1 LTFSNT
7 NRIIYVMDKGTGLQG
22 TPFERK
28 QTDAYAMNLIQN
40 SPNFGRSLTSGD
52 MGVALGEA
60 VTDIL
65 GQRRKDLADRLLGA
79 QRIKDD
85 QDRSDAISDLRA
97 EGRDDLGIPT
107 GVFDRVSAEQQ
118 RDIQR
123 QEAKSW
129 LDSKIDSR
137 PLSQRRRKA
146 YAPNKGLKDAIR
158 LRKKGFS
165 AAANK
170 LAYDWASSRQADAPS
185 IQTPAMREE
194 EERQSFR
201 SAKMRDTNRN
211 LQLLLM
217 RRLEDKLMRDPNF
230 LPSQDIKFA

>member
-1 LTFSNT
+1 
-7 NRIIYVMDKGTGLQG
+7 M
-22 TPFERK
+22 
-28 QTDAYAMNLIQN
+28 
-40 SPNFGRSLTSGD
+40 
-52 MGVALGEA
+52 
-60 VTDIL
+60 
-65 GQRRKDLADRLLGA
+65 
-79 QRIKDD
+79 
-85 QDRSDAISDLRA
+85 
-97 EGRDDLGIPT
+97 
-107 GVFDRVSAEQQ
+107 
-118 RDIQR
+118 
-123 QEAKSW
+123 
-129 LDSKIDSR
+129 
-137 PLSQRRRKA
+137 
-146 YAPNKGLKDAIR
+146 KDAIR